1 MSNST
6 PPPVADPTGENGTRP
21 RRLLVRAAGLL
32 MVIVSVV
39 AATYL
44 VVAYFAWESGRA
56 QQAEIVRTQ
65 TTEAIE
71 QQVTMAQGDLAAG
84 SFDLAVRRLD
94 WVLGQ
99 QPDHPDALTLRA
111 EIDNARTAAA
121 SATAAAATATA
132 QPATSAPT
140 EAADAGPD
148 ETEALTRLQ
157 ELRREMAREAY
168 EDTLPAIVSFQ
179 QQFPSFERLETD
191 QMLYDSYLALGLAAM
206 QTDKVELGLNYLS
219 QAENLGN
226 LPQEALD
233 YRYWSELYL
242 DGAAYYGVNWEIA
255 SFYFRDLCASAP
267 FFQNACQQ
275 LNQILVNWGDQFAF
289 AGEYCPAEP
298 LYREANSANP
308 NPTVAEKLR
317 QAQENCALATPVPL
331 TDTVPI
337 TGSFNL
343 SDTVPIT
350 ETGPGG

>member
-1 MSNST
+1 MSDST
-6 PPPVADPTGENGTRP
+6 PPPAADPTGENEPRP

-56 QQAEIVRTQ
+56 QQAELVRTQ

-71 QQVTMAQGDLAAG
+71 QQVTMARGDLDAG
-84 SFDLAVRRLD
+84 SFDVAMRRLD

-99 QPDHPDALTLRA
+99 QPDHPDALALRT
-111 EIDNARTAAA
+111 EIDTARLA
-121 SATAAAATATA
+121 SAEATAAAATATA

-140 EAADAGPD
+140 EAVDAGPD
-148 ETEALTRLQ
+148 EADALAGLQ
-157 ELRREMAREAY
+157 ELRRQIAREAY
-168 EDTLPAIVSFQ
+168 EEALPAIVSFQ

-233 YRYWSELYL
+233 YRYWAELYL

-255 SFYFRDLCASAP
+255 SFYFRDLCAAAP
-267 FFQNACQQ
+267 FFQDACQQ
-275 LNQILVNWGDQFAF
+275 LNQILVNWGDQYFF
-289 AGEYCPAEP
+289 AGDYCPAESI
-298 LYREANSANP
+298 YREVPSP
-308 NPTVAEKLR
+308 NPALADKLR
-317 QAQENCALATPVPL
+317 QARENCLLATPVPL
-331 TDTVPI
+331 TGTLPI
-337 TGSFNL
+337 TGATGLTN
-343 SDTVPIT
+343 TVPIT